1 MSGMRLDIRM
11 DIGKEMEKD
20 GKAFRAREVQE
31 ADKDS
36 KSPKHLQQ
44 KVAS

>member
-11 DIGKEMEKD
+11 DIGREMEKD

-36 KSPKHLQQ
+36 KSPTQVQQ
-44 KVAS
+44 EVAN